1 VNFGKREFLAVGS
14 GGIGA
19 GKTIWK
25 EVGNMNT
32 GNKSA
37 TIAAPTLNGEELR
50 QRIAKKAYERYLDRG
65 QLDGYDL
72 DDWVEAEQLVLADLG
87 TEAGE
92 MD

>member
-1 VNFGKREFLAVGS
+1 VNFGKREFLAIGS
-14 GGIGA
+14 GGIVVE
-19 GKTIWK
+19 TSEK
-25 EVGNMNT
+25 EVGSMKT

-72 DDWVEAEQLVLADLG
+72 DDWLEVEQLVLAELG

>member
-1 VNFGKREFLAVGS
+1 
-14 GGIGA
+14 
-19 GKTIWK
+19 
-25 EVGNMNT
+25 MNT